1 MWIRSRTRT
10 SRAVAYTLEP
20 AVPISTVHACGAG
33 WRFRAACSRA
43 ASPPS
48 DGAGAA
54 AGARLTTS
62 TSRRRAAEQGSRQVK
77 ARAILPAPRL
87 RTNGLRRPFAL
98 RIAGLRDPGTLEGRS
113 DIYNLESR
121 YLRDMRVPKRIGPYA
136 WLEGAGTETGPLKA
150 AVRRW
155 VRSTRRRSD

>member
-10 SRAVAYTLEP
+10 SRAAAYTLGP

-33 WRFRAACSRA
+33 WLFRAACSRA

-62 TSRRRAAEQGSRQVK
+62 TSRRRAADQEAEKPAGK
-77 ARAILPAPRL
+77 KLARSAGPSLEDERAAATVRPPH
-87 RTNGLRRPFAL
+87 RRMGDL
-98 RIAGLRDPGTLEGRS
+98 
-113 DIYNLESR
+113 
-121 YLRDMRVPKRIGPYA
+121 
-136 WLEGAGTETGPLKA
+136 
-150 AVRRW
+150 
-155 VRSTRRRSD
+155 